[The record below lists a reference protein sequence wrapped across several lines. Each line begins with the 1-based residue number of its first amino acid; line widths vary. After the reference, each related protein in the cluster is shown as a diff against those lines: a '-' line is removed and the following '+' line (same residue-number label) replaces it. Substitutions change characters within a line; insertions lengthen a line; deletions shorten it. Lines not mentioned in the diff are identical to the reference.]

1 MEAAHTKTVDEVLE
15 FFGVT
20 EEEGLTS
27 ERVASLR
34 EKYGANGEPLPEWV
48 WKRQSVRLS
57 TSSRA

>member
-1 MEAAHTKTVDEVLE
+1 MEAAYTKTVDEVLE
-15 FFGVT
+15 FLGVT

-34 EKYGANGEPLPEWV
+34 EKYGANGEPLRERTAW
-48 WKRQSVRLS
+48 QLARLS